1 MAERSNRSR
10 ADFFAEFGGP
20 HSVGFQHG
28 TFVVVAAELVYS
40 GFERFVMPLRDA
52 QCLHSP
58 AFAVSLLDAGIV
70 VRDAPI
76 RADDAVVSVSVPQQI
91 GDDIFAKTVADLFSR
106 GVHPVGN
113 RIIGHDGCGLSC
125 LAVEAESSFHKGP
138 DVLLEISAGVNS
150 VFPEAEM
157 GIPSAFFRAAARPMF
172 DHGIDAFIPPAVRN
186 LGSSDGGLESVDIGP
201 RHIGV
206 QIGVFAEGTVEP
218 VPPGFGRQIDL
229 RRQRCGDTQGAVFGG
244 CDPSELFDQ
253 FGVERSGQ
261 PERTG
266 PQRNLSS

>member
-1 MAERSNRSR
+1 
-10 ADFFAEFGGP
+10 
-20 HSVGFQHG
+20 
-28 TFVVVAAELVYS
+28 
-40 GFERFVMPLRDA
+40 
-52 QCLHSP
+52 
-58 AFAVSLLDAGIV
+58 
-70 VRDAPI
+70 
-76 RADDAVVSVSVPQQI
+76 
-91 GDDIFAKTVADLFSR
+91 
-106 GVHPVGN
+106 
-113 RIIGHDGCGLSC
+113 
-125 LAVEAESSFHKGP
+125 
-138 DVLLEISAGVNS
+138 
-150 VFPEAEM
+150 M